1 MALTLVS
8 HLRTSSVFPLRDERE
23 ADFCPTVGALG
34 SDGHLIEKLI
44 LVLCQPHQL
53 KAFGAGTDLRCHG
66 VPRTLRVVL
75 VIITG
80 R

>member
-8 HLRTSSVFPLRDERE
+8 HLRTSSVFSLRDKRE
-23 ADFCPTVGALG
+23 TDFCPAVWALASNG
-34 SDGHLIEKLI
+34 DLIEAFI